1 MMFITK
7 KHMSRRTVLKGMGVT
22 LALPFLD
29 AMVPAG
35 TAWAK
40 TTAGQASSKTRLI
53 AIEMVHGAAGA
64 TELGMKENMW
74 SPAATGSAFDLGPT
88 ALKALE
94 PYREYLTIVTGTT
107 IHGAEAWSA
116 PEVGGDHFRC
126 SATYLTQS
134 HPKQT
139 EGSDI
144 HAGTSIDQIYA
155 RMYGQDTAIPSMQ
168 LCIEPVD
175 QAGGCAYGYA
185 CVYTDSISWASPTE
199 PLPMIRDPRA
209 VFDQLFGEGSTAK
222 ERSQR
227 RQTNA
232 SMLDWVAAQVADMK
246 RQLGPADR
254 VKLSS
259 YLDDVREIERR
270 IQNIE
275 AHNKSG
281 EPRELPE
288 APVGV
293 PDSFEEH
300 VHLMFDLQ
308 AIALQSD
315 LTRVF
320 SFKMGRDGS
329 GRVYPGSGVTTGFH
343 NASHHQEKEER
354 LRDFQKINAYHVSM
368 LPYMLSKLKNM
379 QEGDGT
385 LLDKSVI
392 VYGSPMGDS
401 NLHNHKR
408 CPLIV
413 LGHANGQLKGNNH
426 VRVPVDTPMANTML
440 ALLQKLGVQKDK
452 FSDSTEAMEL
462 NTVTPTTT
470 AAANRQGI

>member
-1 MMFITK
+1 MFITK
-7 KHMSRRTVLKGMGVT
+7 KHISRRTVLKGMGVT
-22 LALPFLD
+22 LALPMLD

-40 TTAGQASSKTRLI
+40 TTAAKSAAKTRLI
-53 AIEMVHGAAGA
+53 AIEMVHGSAGA
-64 TELGMKENMW
+64 TEIGIRENMW
-74 SPAATGSAFDLGPT
+74 SPAAAGTGFDLAPT
-88 ALKALE
+88 SLRSLE
-94 PYREYLTIVTGTT
+94 PYREYLTIISGTSD
-107 IHGAEAWSA
+107 HSAEAWSA
-116 PEVGGDHFRC
+116 PEVGGDHFRS

-144 HAGTSIDQIYA
+144 HAGISLDQLYA
-155 RMYGQDTAIPSMQ
+155 KQFGQDTAIPSMQ

-209 VFDQLFGEGSTAK
+209 VFDQLFGEGTTP
-222 ERSQR
+222 ENRSAR
-227 RQTNA
+227 RKANA
-232 SMLDWVAAQVADMK
+232 SILDWVGTQVADLRK
-246 RQLGPADR
+246 HLGSDDR
-254 VKLSS
+254 AKLGN
-259 YLDDVREIERR
+259 YLDDIREIERR

-275 AHNKSG
+275 AHNRSG
-281 EPRELPE
+281 EPRDLPE
-288 APVGV
+288 APIGV

-308 AIALQSD
+308 ALALQSD

-329 GRVYPGSGVTTGFH
+329 GRVYPASGVTTGFH

-354 LRDFQKINAYHVSM
+354 LRAFQKINSYHVSM
-368 LPYMLSKLKNM
+368 LPYFLSKLKNTPD
-379 QEGDGT
+379 GDGN
-385 LLDKSVI
+385 LLEHSLI
-392 VYGSPMGDS
+392 IYGSPMGDS

-408 CPLIV
+408 CPLMV
-413 LGHANGQLKGNNH
+413 LGHANGQLTGNNH
-426 VRVPVDTPMANTML
+426 VRVPVDTPMANAML
-440 ALLQKLGVQKDK
+440 AMVQKLGIEKDK
-452 FSDSTEAMEL
+452 FGDSSAVMEL
-462 NTVTPTTT
+462 NPVQQTTT
-470 AAANRQGI
+470 AADKAQGV